1 MVKRKVK
8 RYNGET
14 DSDVSSFAGTPENE
28 SNAGMK
34 EAADADRSFATE
46 KEPGWE
52 SSTPAKQTFK
62 EAFASARKAGDKTFS
77 WEGKKFTTEMAGEK
91 KAAPTKVAPTA
102 ALKDDQYNPDVKQR
116 STARVGRAG
125 QASSASPRVA
135 EPTSEGMA
143 AANAKRARQREEMS
157 DIPIV
162 RAFKA
167 LRARGESGSSSYAKG
182 GMTASKRADGIA
194 QRGKTRGTMV
204 ACGGGY
210 MKGKK

>member
-1 MVKRKVK
+1 
-8 RYNGET
+8 
-14 DSDVSSFAGTPENE
+14 
-28 SNAGMK
+28 
-34 EAADADRSFATE
+34 
-46 KEPGWE
+46 
-52 SSTPAKQTFK
+52 
-62 EAFASARKAGDKTFS
+62 
-77 WEGKKFTTEMAGEK
+77 
-91 KAAPTKVAPTA
+91 
-102 ALKDDQYNPDVKQR
+102 
-116 STARVGRAG
+116 
-125 QASSASPRVA
+125 
-135 EPTSEGMA
+135 MA

>member
-28 SNAGMK
+28 STAGMK

-52 SSTPAKQTFK
+52 SSTSTPAKQTFK
-62 EAFASARKAGDKTFS
+62 EAFAAAKKGDTFT
-77 WEGKKFTTEMAGEK
+77 WEGKKYLKEYAGEK
-91 KAAPTKVAPTA
+91 KAAPAA

-125 QASSASPRVA
+125 QASSVSPRVA

-194 QRGKTRGTMV
+194 QRGKTRGKMV
-204 ACGGGY
+204 
-210 MKGKK
+210 

>member
-52 SSTPAKQTFK
+52 SSTSTPAKQTFK
-62 EAFASARKAGDKTFS
+62 EAFAAAKKGDTFT
-77 WEGKKFTTEMAGEK
+77 WEGKKYLKEYAGEK

-116 STARVGRAG
+116 SAARVGRAG